1 MQKSFGMTRRANAP
15 LSTLDHS
22 EMSNEHYEEMLLI
35 EMSRAQREVLELPA
49 DTGETYDE
57 DGKVVRR

>member
-1 MQKSFGMTRRANAP
+1 
-15 LSTLDHS
+15 
-22 EMSNEHYEEMLLI
+22 MSNEHYEEMLLI